1 MKANQRQA
9 AVFKKLVQTRTPP
22 RPILRN
28 TLQAFL
34 VGGMFSLVGEGV
46 MKLYTVVLQLG
57 PKDAGPLTSASMIF
71 LGAFLTALGVYD
83 KIGQWGGMGAAL
95 PITGFANSIV
105 SPAMEFKREGLVLGV
120 SAKMFTIAGPVIVYA
135 SLTAVAVAVVKLLLK
150 GG

>member
-1 MKANQRQA
+1 LEANERQKQAYKALI
-9 AVFKKLVQTRTPP
+9 KTRTPP

-28 TLQAFL
+28 AWRAFL
-34 VGGMFSLVGEGV
+34 VGGLFSLLGEGF
-46 MKLYTVVLQLG
+46 MNLYTGVFHLEV
-57 PKDAGPLTSASMIF
+57 KEAGPLTSATMIF
-71 LGAFLTALGVYD
+71 LGAFLTAIGIYD

-135 SLTAVAVAVVKLLLK
+135 SLTSVIVAAVKLLLK